1 MNPTPRSIRGLDPEL
16 VKQARIEAL
25 KQGVSL
31 GKWLNEAIAIKLER
45 LRAYAQIAENEKVEI
60 SICQHPI

>member
-25 KQGVSL
+25 KAGIPL
-31 GKWLNEAIAIKLER
+31 GKWLNEAIAAKL
-45 LRAYAQIAENEKVEI
+45 AT
-60 SICQHPI
+60 QHPTEGR